1 MMLDLP
7 ERAAAL
13 LGPHHSRS
21 GTPACCPAVMRNSSA
36 CRAPRVSRL
45 SVIGYRLSV
54 MFQSRSPSLCVP
66 GIGPIIIGQKR
77 NSTHRRGDEEA
88 GLLVCRICLERK
100 CDPSPATRRPA

>member
-13 LGPHHSRS
+13 LVPHHSRS

-45 SVIGYRLSV
+45 SVIGYRLCSKV
-54 MFQSRSPSLCVP
+54 EVLLCVY
-66 GIGPIIIGQKR
+66 
-77 NSTHRRGDEEA
+77 
-88 GLLVCRICLERK
+88 LVLVQ
-100 CDPSPATRRPA
+100 